1 MLAMQTG
8 QGGGR
13 TAAASAQSSSAASH
27 RSTTAGTAAADHR
40 QNGGESTEH
49 RREAEG
55 QKDTHG
61 FRNYGQFVAA
71 SHASEHLH
79 IPLADLKKAMVD
91 NNLSLGQAIHKL
103 QPALS
108 PQQIQAETKKAEAAA
123 HKAEASPHSSCCLPA
138 RGLEC
143 NLAQGRD
150 YLGEISSVNKP
161 IRSTV
166 APFAASISCATSL
179 NKSSLSA

>member
-1 MLAMQTG
+1 MLGPRINIAQLVLMFSISTAMLAMQTG

-13 TAAASAQSSSAASH
+13 TAGVSAQSSSSASH
-27 RSTTAGTAAADHR
+27 RSTTAGTAAPDR
-40 QNGGESTEH
+40 QNGVQSSEH

-61 FRNYGQFVAA
+61 FKNYGQFVAA

-123 HKAEASPHSSCCLPA
+123 NKAEAST
-138 RGLEC
+138 
-143 NLAQGRD
+143 N
-150 YLGEISSVNKP
+150 
-161 IRSTV
+161 
-166 APFAASISCATSL
+166 
-179 NKSSLSA
+179 